1 MLKKFLLMNL
11 MIGFGLILLTGC
23 NKKEEKVGFIDD
35 YGYATPEE
43 VTYKFFGVSEH
54 FAFCTGKVYYG
65 NDNEKYL
72 YLDNFKIIN
81 ELFNEKEVSS
91 YSINVLFDNK
101 ELFTDEQTPIAR
113 GALQSRLDNFGVEE
127 GGIYSTDGKKETDA
141 YCETTKESFKDDMK
155 VIIKYCYNDNDC
167 KTEEFKISYEI

>member
-1 MLKKFLLMNL
+1 MSKKFLT
-11 MIGFGLILLTGC
+11 IGLAISAILILLTKKK
-23 NKKEEKVGFIDD
+23 KKEEKVGFIDD

-43 VTYKFFGVSEH
+43 VSYKFFGVSEH

-101 ELFTDEQTPIAR
+101 
-113 GALQSRLDNFGVEE
+113 
-127 GGIYSTDGKKETDA
+127 
-141 YCETTKESFKDDMK
+141 
-155 VIIKYCYNDNDC
+155 
-167 KTEEFKISYEI
+167 